1 MGFLALFSVSISA
14 LSLLLLPSL
23 ALLLSSFP
31 PAFAST
37 SASASSS
44 VPPRSTACSLQGTW
58 EFQGGPDTIEI
69 TQTGTSPDRYKGTC
83 VPSCG
88 WDSVEISPVAL
99 PAAGSQRQPHD
110 SDKKRRSSPSS
121 PSSSLPSPS
130 SPSATVFSSDSF
142 EMAFLSADGVETDRA
157 LAAVGGDCRVLN
169 IRGSLPWCRD
179 RNNCNSTLSAFW
191 QNGKVVVLEVAHSD
205 ILWLGRTNDM
215 KLDASQ
221 IAMALDMMK
230 VDPSFAWQHEDM
242 IIFRA
247 FLAFYPEREAELV
260 QRMQEGR
267 FDIGATFT
275 EPFEETLYNEL
286 LLRQVRRTGKRGEE
300 SEKRAMTRAGH
311 EESLESDTRVVPTK
325 EGVFMCAGGACDL
338 QSPGFIPSPPLF
350 PARPDARCTL
360 AAAGS

>member
-1 MGFLALFSVSISA
+1 MGFLFVSISA

-23 ALLLSSFP
+23 ALLLSSSQ
-31 PAFAST
+31 PASAST
-37 SASASSS
+37 SASSSS
-44 VPPRSTACSLQGTW
+44 APRSTACSLQGTW

-69 TQTGTSPDRYKGTC
+69 TQTGSSPDRYKGTC

-88 WDSVEISPVAL
+88 WASVEISPVTL
-99 PAAGSQRQPHD
+99 PAASSQRQPHD
-110 SDKKRRSSPSS
+110 SDKKRRR
-121 PSSSLPSPS
+121 SSLPSPS
-130 SPSATVFSSDSF
+130 SPSATAFSSDSF

-230 VDPSFAWQHEDM
+230 ADPSFAWQHEDM

-286 LLRQVRRTGKRGEE
+286 LLRQVRRAGKRGEHRK
-300 SEKRAMTRAGH
+300 SA
-311 EESLESDTRVVPTK
+311 P
-325 EGVFMCAGGACDL
+325 
-338 QSPGFIPSPPLF
+338 
-350 PARPDARCTL
+350 
-360 AAAGS
+360 